1 MMITNNKKKLFG
13 LIALSV
19 LWITASCSGNDFFNE
34 YQSVQNGW
42 DKEDVKLFDF
52 ESLDTISEYKSYI
65 NIRTNNEYPFSN
77 LFLIVKMFPPEGDAV
92 VDTLQY
98 QMANPDGTM
107 LGSGFTDVK
116 EHKLVWRNQLKLKKQ
131 GIYKIEIEHAM
142 RKVRELKGE
151 AVLNGITE
159 IGLQIQ

>member
-1 MMITNNKKKLFG
+1 MITNNKKKLFG

-116 EHKLVWRNQLKLKKQ
+116 EH
-131 GIYKIEIEHAM
+131 
-142 RKVRELKGE
+142 
-151 AVLNGITE
+151 
-159 IGLQIQ
+159 